1 MQVPKQSPRSLNGS
15 ATSLSSLDANAGSHS
30 PSSPRSSK
38 AFGKSIIANGDPQM
52 LNVIRRDVRNLC
64 LITFVLCLVCQHE
77 YVPLAYFQ
85 V

>member
-38 AFGKSIIANGDPQM
+38 TFGKSKTANDDPQM
-52 LNVIRRDVRNLC
+52 LNLIRRDLYNLYV
-64 LITFVLCLVCQHE
+64 ITFVLCFG
-77 YVPLAYFQ
+77 VPR
-85 V
+85 

>member
-1 MQVPKQSPRSLNGS
+1 MWPTVSPWNAGLHVQVPKQSPRSLNGS

-52 LNVIRRDVRNLC
+52 LMWSGEMFAIY
-64 LITFVLCLVCQHE
+64 VL
-77 YVPLAYFQ
+77 
-85 V
+85 